1 MGGNSFPETQRLSE
15 SEYTRICQLITK
27 YLTKIGVEHRIPVE
41 VLDKAEICAV
51 RGMTEPYGDVDV
63 IVAQQNEVC
72 SPLTNFTSFFFGNFM
87 FSSALNKHM
96 NLSQRLIKVKN

>member
-15 SEYTRICQLITK
+15 SEYTRMCQLITK
-27 YLTKIGVEHRIPVE
+27 YLTKIGVDHRIPVE

-63 IVAQQNEVC
+63 IVAQQNEVHCKSFALSESWLYLC
-72 SPLTNFTSFFFGNFM
+72 SHVTPQST
-87 FSSALNKHM
+87 
-96 NLSQRLIKVKN
+96 LSNT

>member
-63 IVAQQNEVC
+63 IVAQQNEVSILPLFLEILC
-72 SPLTNFTSFFFGNFM
+72 FLLLLTNT
-87 FSSALNKHM
+87 
-96 NLSQRLIKVKN
+96 